1 MRIIARFMDARN
13 TAEGKFLSVLL
24 SVLLVFS
31 FLNVT
36 MFTDYANAT
45 DENAPEATV
54 EENQSLDAVDPAA
67 DEPEEEA
74 EEGEGAPEQEQP
86 ESEEPAGE
94 VNEIEGQPEEGTG
107 DSEQP
112 ADNEKSSR
120 DKEADSTQGMLTGG
134 AATFAMV
141 DTYASNGQHITVSAG
156 ESIPVNGSSGYQWD
170 DENWQIVKGHTNKN
184 NSDWQD
190 RKAGDARI
198 TGKGSQS
205 VQLTIDD
212 DAKVGDTY
220 TIRHRIGWNS
230 YEYIYVTVGE
240 TDSQTTLAYFYFLLP
255 GKDSKVDQSKTD
267 YMYAGDG
274 SITVP
279 TGLGDRWYQGET
291 HNGAKF
297 DIGDYVVV
305 PPTDEEI
312 RRGLQS
318 YYNGQS
324 GRDTYSSEWTYTYEY
339 LVMTTPRAS
348 VGYDYEN
355 LDPSSAYHVD
365 IQLVIDKKDK
375 ASVGYRVLEPDATM
389 STRSVEHQKG
399 TTVEIN
405 STVSETLSFTTDGAE
420 YEPTK
425 QYNGKTWYFD
435 GWYTDDSYS
444 TKADDSISVSEPTIF
459 YARYVTHENKLTY
472 DAAGGKF
479 GDGSSTVESYE
490 ASGAALTAHIAPTR
504 EGYNFEGW
512 TGSDGLSYADRAS
525 FTMPDGNL
533 TLTAKWSANTTES
546 YTVRYLEQGTNK
558 ELRSP
563 EIRTDK
569 TFGETY
575 TEDAERITGY
585 TVDSE
590 QKSITLAASAARE
603 IVFYYTPM
611 TNLSYIVKYVDRNT
625 NEEIKEAETVAS
637 QTFGKEVSI
646 PAIDDITGYNLYT
659 ADLVELESAQLG
671 KKLTINSVEEGG
683 NVVTFYYTKKAN
695 LSYTVKYVL
704 ATESATGFVP
714 VEPETAVIDPK
725 VVTPVVFDS
734 THIVTATSLP
744 GYKVDA
750 PAKQVTVADGENVVT
765 FYYAKLTDL
774 SYTVNY
780 YKDSLNGELLKSDKG
795 TGTFEAEIPYTDG
808 QYLPDGYVT
817 PGTVSGQRTITA
829 DPEKNVLNVVYSKNN
844 NLTYQVNYYYDE
856 ILVSTS
862 SSDSAT
868 FGEEI
873 PYQTAGEMLTYN
885 GENYVLDRVV
895 GAGKTVTTT
904 AADNVVEVY
913 FDKDEIGE
921 TPGQPGEP
929 DGVAD
934 KYQATVTYHVANGT
948 FDQGGTTSVTEVI
961 TVAEK
966 SENGSIV
973 PVDYAM
979 SVPVNMV
986 PAEGYDQQPGAWGEP
1001 MPGTETLEGG
1011 KSYDY
1016 TFTYGINVYSVAFS
1030 VANGTSN
1037 VGEVGTTGI
1046 YGSDLAYAFAPADGY
1061 ALDSVTVDG
1070 QPAVL
1075 TNGGYTFS
1083 ALSENHSISVVY
1095 ALDANRDGIP
1105 DSRQAIVNY
1114 NVANGTWADGTAAT
1128 ATEYVN
1134 MYAYRNGEWEPVEP
1148 VLNVPAGMVANAGY
1162 SQASGAWRVNPA
1174 ASQLVAG
1181 GEVTFTY
1188 AFTAIPTVVVPPTT
1202 PVTPAAVTPAAPA
1215 APAAPAPATPAPA
1228 AAPAAAAPA
1237 PAAEPIEDDATPQAA
1252 APAERTP
1259 LAETEEIEDEATPM
1273 GAFDEPHCWVHWV
1286 MLLGILITAAYGLV
1300 VVRRRL
1306 HLADDVDDYEKQV
1319 LGIED
1324 EASEAVPATGRQA
1337 L

>member
-1 MRIIARFMDARN
+1 MLNVVYSKN
-13 TAEGKFLSVLL
+13 TA
-24 SVLLVFS
+24 
-31 FLNVT
+31 
-36 MFTDYANAT
+36 
-45 DENAPEATV
+45 
-54 EENQSLDAVDPAA
+54 
-67 DEPEEEA
+67 
-74 EEGEGAPEQEQP
+74 
-86 ESEEPAGE
+86 
-94 VNEIEGQPEEGTG
+94 
-107 DSEQP
+107 
-112 ADNEKSSR
+112 
-120 DKEADSTQGMLTGG
+120 
-134 AATFAMV
+134 
-141 DTYASNGQHITVSAG
+141 
-156 ESIPVNGSSGYQWD
+156 
-170 DENWQIVKGHTNKN
+170 
-184 NSDWQD
+184 
-190 RKAGDARI
+190 
-198 TGKGSQS
+198 
-205 VQLTIDD
+205 
-212 DAKVGDTY
+212 
-220 TIRHRIGWNS
+220 IG
-230 YEYIYVTVGE
+230 
-240 TDSQTTLAYFYFLLP
+240 
-255 GKDSKVDQSKTD
+255 
-267 YMYAGDG
+267 
-274 SITVP
+274 
-279 TGLGDRWYQGET
+279 
-291 HNGAKF
+291 
-297 DIGDYVVV
+297 
-305 PPTDEEI
+305 
-312 RRGLQS
+312 
-318 YYNGQS
+318 
-324 GRDTYSSEWTYTYEY
+324 
-339 LVMTTPRAS
+339 
-348 VGYDYEN
+348 
-355 LDPSSAYHVD
+355 
-365 IQLVIDKKDK
+365 
-375 ASVGYRVLEPDATM
+375 
-389 STRSVEHQKG
+389 
-399 TTVEIN
+399 
-405 STVSETLSFTTDGAE
+405 
-420 YEPTK
+420 
-425 QYNGKTWYFD
+425 
-435 GWYTDDSYS
+435 
-444 TKADDSISVSEPTIF
+444 
-459 YARYVTHENKLTY
+459 
-472 DAAGGKF
+472 
-479 GDGSSTVESYE
+479 
-490 ASGAALTAHIAPTR
+490 
-504 EGYNFEGW
+504 
-512 TGSDGLSYADRAS
+512 
-525 FTMPDGNL
+525 
-533 TLTAKWSANTTES
+533 
-546 YTVRYLEQGTNK
+546 
-558 ELRSP
+558 
-563 EIRTDK
+563 
-569 TFGETY
+569 
-575 TEDAERITGY
+575 
-585 TVDSE
+585 
-590 QKSITLAASAARE
+590 
-603 IVFYYTPM
+603 
-611 TNLSYIVKYVDRNT
+611 
-625 NEEIKEAETVAS
+625 
-637 QTFGKEVSI
+637 
-646 PAIDDITGYNLYT
+646 
-659 ADLVELESAQLG
+659 
-671 KKLTINSVEEGG
+671 
-683 NVVTFYYTKKAN
+683 
-695 LSYTVKYVL
+695 
-704 ATESATGFVP
+704 
-714 VEPETAVIDPK
+714 
-725 VVTPVVFDS
+725 
-734 THIVTATSLP
+734 
-744 GYKVDA
+744 
-750 PAKQVTVADGENVVT
+750 
-765 FYYAKLTDL
+765 
-774 SYTVNY
+774 YTVNY
-780 YKDSLNGELLKSDKG
+780 YKDEVGDANLLKSDKG

-934 KYQATVTYHVANGT
+934 KYQATIVYAAGDNGSVAPEGANVVTLKDGDENAASQRLAAAQVFPVTVSPDDGYRLSGWTLEVGGVAAEGNQSPSFVTLFEGGKTYVYTAQFEKRSDLSYQVRYYYDGVEAADRASSSDSATFGEEIPYQTAGEMLTYNGENYVLDRVVGAGKTVTTTAADNVVEVYFDKDEIGETPGQPGEPDGVADKYQATVTYHVANGT
-948 FDQGGTTSVTEVI
+948 FDQGGTTSVTEVV
-961 TVAEK
+961 TVAQKNEDGTVT
-966 SENGSIV
+966 SLDYTMNV
-973 PVDYAM
+973 PK
-979 SVPVNMV
+979 NMV

-1016 TFTYGINVYSVAFS
+1016 TFTYGINVYSVAVS

-1259 LAETEEIEDEATPM
+1259 LAETEEIEDEAT
-1273 GAFDEPHCWVHWV
+1273 
-1286 MLLGILITAAYGLV
+1286 
-1300 VVRRRL
+1300 
-1306 HLADDVDDYEKQV
+1306 
-1319 LGIED
+1319 
-1324 EASEAVPATGRQA
+1324 EAVPATGRQA